1 MEKLPIHS
9 KEGYGDTPQLG
20 NNPDRRARPSTAT
33 YLCRIGVIALLF
45 IGYILLL
52 RPSSPGCSGIA
63 PQTENYR
70 AEVQEEYDNYLQPGR
85 FASDAH
91 QTLEQTKIPLEAHI
105 MSKCPDAQDCLQ
117 KLVLPA
123 MERISD
129 KVDFKL
135 SFIASVSKDSEEI
148 ECKHGPGECIG
159 DMIMLCAANL
169 PFPPTTDE
177 ASLPSQYPRTP
188 IIRSLGFANCLINDF
203 ARIPDREFVH
213 HCALEHG
220 IDFDA
225 LNKCASQQ
233 NDDPNDGKDGGPP
246 LSGIAL
252 LRESALHGEQLGVK
266 ISCTVRLD
274 EVVWCIRDSGEWK
287 NCAQN
292 GQGSQPSALIDQVEK
307 LWKERN

>member
-1 MEKLPIHS
+1 MEELPIHS
-9 KEGYGDTPQLG
+9 KEGYRDTFEPA
-20 NNPDRRARPSTAT
+20 NNPDRRAHPTSTT
-33 YLCRIGVIALLF
+33 YLCRIGVIALLL
-45 IGYILLL
+45 IGCLSLL
-52 RPSSPGCSGIA
+52 RPSFSHCNGIA
-63 PQTENYR
+63 RQTESYK
-70 AEVQEEYDNYLQPGR
+70 AEVQEGDDTYLQLGR

-91 QTLEQTKIPLEAHI
+91 RTLEQTKIPLEAHI

-123 MERISD
+123 MEKISD

-135 SFIASVSKDSEEI
+135 SFIASVSKVNEEI
-148 ECKHGPGECIG
+148 ACKHGPGECIG
-159 DMIMLCAANL
+159 DMLMLCAANL
-169 PFPPTTDE
+169 PFPPAADE

-213 HCALEHG
+213 QCAMEHG

-233 NDDPNDGKDGGPP
+233 SDDPNDGNDGRPP

-252 LRESALHGEQLGVK
+252 LRESALRGEQLGVK

-274 EVVWCIRDSGEWK
+274 DAVWCIRDSNEWK
-287 NCAQN
+287 DCAQN
-292 GQGSQPSALIDQVEK
+292 GEGSQPSALVDQVEK
-307 LWKERN
+307 LWEERN

>member
-9 KEGYGDTPQLG
+9 KEGYGDPLELA
-20 NNPDRRARPSTAT
+20 NNPDRRVRSSTTT
-33 YLCRIGVIALLF
+33 YMYRIGVVALLF
-45 IGYILLL
+45 VGYLVLL
-52 RPSSPGCSGIA
+52 RPSHPCTGIA
-63 PQTENYR
+63 PQTESYQ
-70 AEVQEEYDNYLQPGR
+70 AEVQQEYDDYLKLGHSAP
-85 FASDAH
+85 DAH

-105 MSKCPDAQDCLQ
+105 MSKCPDAQACLQ

-123 MERISD
+123 MEKISD

-148 ECKHGPGECIG
+148 ACKHGPGECIG
-159 DMIMLCAANL
+159 DMLMLCAANL
-169 PFPPTTDE
+169 PFPPTADE

-213 HCALEHG
+213 QCAMEHG

-225 LNKCASQQ
+225 LNKCASQE
-233 NDDPNDGKDGGPP
+233 NDDPNDGNDGGPP

-252 LRESALHGEQLGVK
+252 LRESALQGEQLGVK

-274 EVVWCIRDSGEWK
+274 DAVWCIRDNDEWK
-287 NCAQN
+287 NCVQN
-292 GQGSQPSALIDQVEK
+292 GAGSQPSALVDQVEK

>member
-1 MEKLPIHS
+1 MISSKQRHVRFYLIMEKLPIHS

-20 NNPDRRARPSTAT
+20 NNPDRRARPSTTT

-135 SFIASVSKDSEEI
+135 SFIA
-148 ECKHGPGECIG
+148 
-159 DMIMLCAANL
+159 
-169 PFPPTTDE
+169 
-177 ASLPSQYPRTP
+177 R
-188 IIRSLGFANCLINDF
+188 
-203 ARIPDREFVH
+203 
-213 HCALEHG
+213 
-220 IDFDA
+220 
-225 LNKCASQQ
+225 
-233 NDDPNDGKDGGPP
+233 
-246 LSGIAL
+246 
-252 LRESALHGEQLGVK
+252 
-266 ISCTVRLD
+266 
-274 EVVWCIRDSGEWK
+274 
-287 NCAQN
+287 
-292 GQGSQPSALIDQVEK
+292 
-307 LWKERN
+307 

>member
-9 KEGYGDTPQLG
+9 KEGYGDTLDLNKPH
-20 NNPDRRARPSTAT
+20 RRVRPGTPT
-33 YLCRIGVIALLF
+33 YLCRIGVIALF
-45 IGYILLL
+45 CIGYILLL
-52 RPSSPGCSGIA
+52 RPSSPRCTGIA
-63 PQTENYR
+63 LQMESYR
-70 AEVQEEYDNYLQPGR
+70 AEVQEEYENYLQLGR
-85 FASDAH
+85 VASDTH
-91 QTLEQTKIPLEAHI
+91 QTPEQTKIPLEAHI

-117 KLVLPA
+117 NWFYQPWKESAV
-123 MERISD
+123 
-129 KVDFKL
+129 
-135 SFIASVSKDSEEI
+135 SVSKDSEDI

-159 DMIMLCAANL
+159 DMLMLCAANL
-169 PFPPTTDE
+169 PFPPTADE
-177 ASLPSQYPRTP
+177 ASLPSQYPGPRL
-188 IIRSLGFANCLINDF
+188 S
-203 ARIPDREFVH
+203 DREFVH

-233 NDDPNDGKDGGPP
+233 NDDPNDGNDGGPP

-252 LRESALHGEQLGVK
+252 LRESAMHGEQIGVK

-274 EVVWCIRDSGEWK
+274 DDVWCIRDSDEWK

-292 GQGSQPSALIDQVEK
+292 GEGSQPSALVDQVEK